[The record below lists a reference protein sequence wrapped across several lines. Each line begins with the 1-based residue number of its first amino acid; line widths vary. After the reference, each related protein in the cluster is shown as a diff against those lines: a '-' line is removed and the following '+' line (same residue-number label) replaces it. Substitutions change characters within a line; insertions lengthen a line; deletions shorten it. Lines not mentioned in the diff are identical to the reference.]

1 MYLKYLGSGPSSVLV
16 VIQELPGSAFEFEKG
31 SSGKSMVF
39 RNHSVLAAR
48 MYYAFASGLGNLKQ
62 NRVLWACARREVHL
76 CSFLRINKA
85 PRELNI
91 TDSLA
96 GLFVLIQ
103 YYDFLPFPMKSI
115 FTAFF
120 LHLLISSLPS
130 HFYSFLRG
138 GC

>member
-1 MYLKYLGSGPSSVLV
+1 MCC
-16 VIQELPGSAFEFEKG
+16 
-31 SSGKSMVF
+31 
-39 RNHSVLAAR
+39 
-48 MYYAFASGLGNLKQ
+48 AFASGPGNLKQ
-62 NRVLWACARREVHL
+62 NRVLWARAGREVRL
-76 CSFLRINKA
+76 CSFLKISKA

-103 YYDFLPFPMKSI
+103 YCDFLPSPVKSI

-120 LHLLISSLPS
+120 LRLLISSLPS
-130 HFYSFLRG
+130 HGFYSFLRG

>member
-1 MYLKYLGSGPSSVLV
+1 MLV
-16 VIQELPGSAFEFEKG
+16 VIQELPGSAFEFGEG
-31 SSGKSMVF
+31 PSGKSMVF
-39 RNHSVLAAR
+39 RNHSVLAMQ

-62 NRVLWACARREVHL
+62 NRVLWARAWREVHL
-76 CSFLRINKA
+76 CSFLQISKA

-96 GLFVLIQ
+96 GLFVVIQ
-103 YYDFLPFPMKSI
+103 YYDFLPSPVKSI

-120 LHLLISSLPS
+120 LCLLISSLPS
-130 HFYSFLRG
+130 HGFYSFLRG